1 MFSKKRKILLFSVKA
16 APSVYRYFTHI
27 KLRAQPLTTFYIRK
41 SVINVRYEWTV
52 VITCQGV
59 HCLPFCLMVKTG
71 WIKVD
76 RTTLIQNHVHFSL
89 ISNTGGGG
97 QRGPLLDEFIKG
109 WTYNLYI
116 IDRVVPKYSE
126 VMCFTCFNVDYT

>member
-1 MFSKKRKILLFSVKA
+1 MNCGHYMSGCSLSALSSHGQDRLNQSWPYNAYSKPRALQFD
-16 APSVYRYFTHI
+16 I
-27 KLRAQPLTTFYIRK
+27 KY
-41 SVINVRYEWTV
+41 W
-52 VITCQGV
+52 
-59 HCLPFCLMVKTG
+59 
-71 WIKVD
+71 
-76 RTTLIQNHVHFSL
+76 
-89 ISNTGGGG
+89 GGGG